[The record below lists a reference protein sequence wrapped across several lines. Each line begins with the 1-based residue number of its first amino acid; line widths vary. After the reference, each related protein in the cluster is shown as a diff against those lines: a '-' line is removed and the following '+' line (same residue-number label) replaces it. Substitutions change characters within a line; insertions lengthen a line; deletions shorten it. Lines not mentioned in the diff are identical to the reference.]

1 MTDSAGQFEMRRF
14 EALSN
19 TVFGVAMTL
28 LAYDLPK
35 AATFSN
41 APDWASLA
49 HAYARPMIALALSF
63 IVAGIFWLS
72 HHRRLAQAPYAN
84 RPVVMLN
91 VLFLMMI
98 VLLPATNGLYGAYR
112 LNSAIATVYAF
123 HLTLIAGLNAL
134 LWFLARK
141 HGAANYQFAAAL
153 VPAVLFVVATC
164 VALVAPALAQY
175 VMFAAFAAPLVG
187 WIVARRE
194 KRDD

>member
-1 MTDSAGQFEMRRF
+1 MDHTGQFEMRRF

-35 AATFSN
+35 AATFTST
-41 APDWASLA
+41 PDWTSLA
-49 HAYARPMIALALSF
+49 QAYARPMIALALSF
-63 IVAGIFWLS
+63 IISGIFWLS
-72 HHRRLAQAPYAN
+72 HHRRLAQAPYAS

-91 VLFLMMI
+91 VLFLMTI

-112 LNSAIATVYAF
+112 ANSAIATVYAF

-134 LWFLARK
+134 LWYLARE

-153 VPAVLFVVATC
+153 FPAVLFAIATGIAF
-164 VALVAPALAQY
+164 VNPPVAQY
-175 VMFAAFAAPLVG
+175 VMFSAFAAPFVG
-187 WIVARRE
+187 WLVARRE
-194 KRDD
+194 KRAG